1 MNEHITRRKFI
12 QSAAVTGAAVS
23 AAAGLGRAAQG
34 ETLEYSYQDGLSPWP
49 LGINTSTIRPAG
61 FREKI
66 EVTAEAG
73 YDCIELWG
81 NDLEAYEND
90 GGDLEELGAE
100 LKELGLDVP
109 NVIGLWNAIP
119 PTWDEF
125 EEGLE
130 ATKERLRRAAAVGAK
145 RAAAVPMPDRE
156 EMNLKRDAEMYR
168 ELLRIG
174 REEYGVIVGLEFL
187 GFLDGIHRLSQ
198 ACAIAI
204 EADDPDACIINDMY
218 HLYRGGS
225 GMEGMNLIDGSMIG
239 VFHWNDVPSEP
250 PREEL
255 QDADRIMPG
264 DGILPLEDV
273 LRTLWRINYRGALTL
288 ELFNREL
295 WERPPEEVAQL
306 GLERMRE
313 NVRNA
318 LENLG

>member
-23 AAAGLGRAAQG
+23 AASALGRAAQG
-34 ETLEYSYQDGLSPWP
+34 ETLEHSYQGGLSPWP
-49 LGINTSTIRPAG
+49 LGINTSTIRPASL
-61 FREKI
+61 REKI

-81 NDLEAYEND
+81 NDLEDYEND
-90 GGDLEELGAE
+90 GGDLDELRAE
-100 LKELGLDVP
+100 LEQFGLDVP
-109 NVIGLWNAIP
+109 NVIGLWNAVP

-125 EEGLE
+125 EDGLE

-145 RAAAVPMPDRE
+145 RAAAVPMPDRA
-156 EMNLKRDAEMYR
+156 EMNLQQDAEMYR

-198 ACAIAI
+198 ASAIAI
-204 EADDPDACIINDMY
+204 EANDPDACIINDMY

-225 GMEGMNLIDGSMIG
+225 GMEGIKLIDGAMIG
-239 VFHWNDVPSEP
+239 VFHWNDVPNEP
-250 PREEL
+250 AREEL
-255 QDADRIMPG
+255 EDSDRVMPG
-264 DGILPLEDV
+264 DGILPLEEV
-273 LRTLWRINYRGALTL
+273 LQTLWRINYRGALTL

-295 WERPPEEVAQL
+295 WERPPEEVARL

-318 LENLG
+318 LENVG